1 MKIAFQDKPSAIP
14 KRLLRHFHF
23 YVTLLPIFAIKTVDE
38 SHNMFVVRIFRAKNI
53 DNGKIIY
60 CLKAGMT

>member
-14 KRLLRHFHF
+14 KRLLSHFHF

-38 SHNMFVVRIFRAKNI
+38 SHNMFVVRIFRAKI
-53 DNGKIIY
+53 LTMAK
-60 CLKAGMT
+60 

>member
-38 SHNMFVVRIFRAKNI
+38 SHNMFVVRIFRAKI
-53 DNGKIIY
+53 LIM
-60 CLKAGMT
+60 AR

>member
-23 YVTLLPIFAIKTVDE
+23 YVTLLPVFAIKTVDKI
-38 SHNMFVVRIFRAKNI
+38 HNTFVMRIFQAKI
-53 DNGKIIY
+53 
-60 CLKAGMT
+60 LTMAR